1 MLVAGLPRNVAMD
14 GGNLAP
20 PSAPCRSQEIPGPPK
35 KLSFYRFLGVQDM
48 YFGDLKR
55 CKLSPIHRRQTP
67 GDCSGLLE
75 PVETGLTVGFR
86 VKL

>member
-1 MLVAGLPRNVAMD
+1 MEETLHHLLPYAVARKYLD
-14 GGNLAP
+14 LQK
-20 PSAPCRSQEIPGPPK
+20 SYQ
-35 KLSFYRFLGVQDM
+35 FYRFFGVQDM

-67 GDCSGLLE
+67 GDCSGLPE